1 MPIEFVVTAPK
12 KIHFRDYA
20 DLPLQ
25 PDEVRVRSIVSGIK
39 LGTEMALY
47 SGESPFVDQQFDLDL
62 RLFRPSPGKGLYPCN
77 LGSWLAGEVVE
88 TGSAVQQF
96 QVGDRVHGGLPH
108 RPTNICKAGD
118 LHWLKAD
125 FSPERALFTDPA
137 IFALQAVHDAQIK
150 VGDEVAIFGMGA
162 LGLLAIQIARMNGA
176 GHVYAVDVLPGRLA
190 LASELGADLSLDAA
204 ACDPGFEL
212 KQLTRGK
219 GVDVAI
225 EISGAY
231 SALQSAIRAVH
242 PGGLLVTASYFK
254 GNGSELSLGAEWHHN
269 RLTLISSMPVWG
281 MPHRSYPMWDLKR
294 IECTAL
300 GLLESGRLTVDP
312 LVSKRYPYSQ
322 AVEAYRSIDERPG
335 DVVKVLLDYE

>member
-12 KIHFRDYA
+12 KIEFREYA
-20 DLPLQ
+20 ESPLQ

-47 SGESPFVDQQFDLDL
+47 SGETPFLDQQFDPDL
-62 RLFRPSPGKGLYPCN
+62 RLFQPAVGQGLYPCT

-88 TGSAVQQF
+88 IGSAVRQF

-108 RPTNICKAGD
+108 RPTNACKAGD
-118 LHWLKAD
+118 LYPLKAGIE
-125 FSPERALFTDPA
+125 PETALFTDPA
-137 IFALQAVHDAQIK
+137 IFALQAVHDAQVK
-150 VGDEVAIFGMGA
+150 VGDEVAVFGMGA

-176 GHVYAVDVLPGRLA
+176 RHVYAVDVLPARLA
-190 LASELGADLSLDAA
+190 LACELGADRSLDAA
-204 ACDPGFEL
+204 SCDPGFEL
-212 KQLTRGK
+212 KQLTGGK

-254 GNGSELSLGAEWHHN
+254 GNGRELSLGAEWHHN
-269 RLTLISSMPVWG
+269 RLTLVSSMPVWG
-281 MPHRSYPMWDLKR
+281 MPHRCSPMWDLKR
-294 IECTAL
+294 IERTAID
-300 GLLESGRLTVDP
+300 LLESGRLVVAP
-312 LVSKRYPYSQ
+312 LVGQRFPYFQ
-322 AVEAYRSIDERPG
+322 AVEAYHFIDEHPG
-335 DVVKVLLDYE
+335 DAVKVLLDYA